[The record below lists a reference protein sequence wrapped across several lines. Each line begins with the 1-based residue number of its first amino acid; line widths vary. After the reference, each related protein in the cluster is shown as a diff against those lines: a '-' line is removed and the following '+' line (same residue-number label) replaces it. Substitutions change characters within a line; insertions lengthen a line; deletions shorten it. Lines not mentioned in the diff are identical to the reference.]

1 LAQIRE
7 LNHSRRCRRC
17 NGYGFVAIQYYLERQ
32 QVGEA
37 NCPACNG
44 TGTTRGRQQLVRN
57 RELGKQKG
65 IPKMTLSDLEQK
77 IREYAFD
84 GEVKIQIAL
93 NGCEEWDGYEG
104 CEWLGDADRDKAFKE
119 DSVWTIHIYGTRQSH
134 LTNSLYLGASS
145 LPLLMQSLAR
155 YDLEPVLAEVA
166 KSA

>member
-1 LAQIRE
+1 LPVE
-7 LNHSRRCRRC
+7 FS
-17 NGYGFVAIQYYLERQ
+17 LEGR
-32 QVGEA
+32 QVGEE

-44 TGTTRGRQQLVRN
+44 TGTTRGRQHLIRN

-65 IPKMTLSDLEQK
+65 IPKMTLADLDQK

-84 GEVKIQIAL
+84 GEVKIQIAF

-104 CEWLGDADRDKAFKE
+104 CEWLGDADRDKAFRE
-119 DSVWTIHIYGTRQSH
+119 DSVWTIRIFGTWRSH
-134 LTNSLYLGASS
+134 LTNSLHLGASS

-155 YDLEPVLAEVA
+155 YDLEPAPPEVA